1 MITDSIEKYCKDYT
15 KIENYELAVADKTQT
30 WDCHYRLE
38 FMPFS
43 KKQCSHSYLIEQ
55 GMYFGVTADELIFLK
70 RKDHLSL
77 HQTDNKHA
85 LGNKSKTGQKCSDI
99 TKRKIADSAKGNT
112 NVRGTHWY
120 TNGLYNVRAKECP
133 EGFRPGQVRG

>member
-1 MITDSIEKYCKDYT
+1 MITSSIEKYCKDYT
-15 KIENYELAVADKTQT
+15 KIENYELAVADKTHI
-30 WDCHYRLE
+30 WEVHHRLE

-43 KKQCSHSYLIEQ
+43 KKQCSHKYLIEQ
-55 GMYFGVTADELIFLK
+55 GMYFDITADELIFLK
-70 RKDHLSL
+70 KKDHLKL
-77 HQTDNKHA
+77 HKTGNKQA
-85 LGNKSKTGQKCSDI
+85 LGNKSRTGWKSSVI
-99 TKRKIADSAKGNT
+99 TRQRIADAVKGNT